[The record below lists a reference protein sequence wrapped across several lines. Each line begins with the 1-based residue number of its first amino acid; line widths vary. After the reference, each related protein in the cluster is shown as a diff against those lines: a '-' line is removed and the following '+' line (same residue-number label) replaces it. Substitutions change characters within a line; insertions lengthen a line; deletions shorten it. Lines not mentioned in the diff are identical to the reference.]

1 MVKFKKEELVL
12 KMMLVEAAI
21 NGKGTSNVLTG
32 DFLPSGV
39 ILCAFSTEALWDA
52 SHILLTKQVSLI

>member
-12 KMMLVEAAI
+12 EMMLVEAVI
-21 NGKGTSNVLTG
+21 SGKGTSNAFRG

-39 ILCAFSTEALWDA
+39 SVHSPQKLRGT
-52 SHILLTKQVSLI
+52 LLIFYLQNRLA

>member
-12 KMMLVEAAI
+12 KMMLLVEAVI
-21 NGKGTSNVLTG
+21 SGKGTSNAFTG

-39 ILCAFSTEALWDA
+39 SVHSPQKLRGT
-52 SHILLTKQVSLI
+52 LLIFYLQNRLA